1 MGAKTKID
9 WCDSTWNPVTGCL
22 HGCEY
27 CYARRIA
34 ERFGGC
40 WRLNLPADTIW
51 RKNVGERGLMG
62 DYARHRNGKCHVLDE
77 PEIECAVID
86 PPSGYRGKVK
96 PYPYYFDPTFHR
108 YKLDEPLHWKK
119 PRNIFV
125 CSMADLFGDWVPDE
139 WIAEVFKACEKA
151 PQHRYLFL
159 TKNPARFGSINGW
172 NHRYNNE
179 YAKDNMWFGTTITR
193 QYELNRMLKLPYGDA
208 HTFLSVEP
216 ILERIDLDHYL
227 PTSDARWHC
236 SYCGHYA
243 ITCANH
249 CGSCGRIGGYSGSF
263 RKQPVNWIILGAES
277 GNRKDK
283 VVPRREW
290 IDNIVQICDEHNIPV
305 FMKESLRGLM
315 GSEFRQELPWEAK
328 L

>member
-40 WRLNLPADTIW
+40 WRLDLPPHTSW
-51 RKNVGERGLMG
+51 RGNVGERGLMG
-62 DYARHRNGKCHVLDE
+62 DYARHSNRKCHVLDE
-77 PEIECAVID
+77 PEIECAVFD

-96 PYPYYFDPTFHR
+96 PYPYSFDPTF
-108 YKLDEPLHWKK
+108 
-119 PRNIFV
+119 
-125 CSMADLFGDWVPDE
+125 
-139 WIAEVFKACEKA
+139 
-151 PQHRYLFL
+151 
-159 TKNPARFGSINGW
+159 
-172 NHRYNNE
+172 HRYNNE

-193 QYELNRMLKLPYGDA
+193 QHELNRMLKLPYGNA

-216 ILERIDLDHYL
+216 ILERIDIDHYL
-227 PTSDARWHC
+227 PTSDARWRC

-243 ITCANH
+243 ITYANH